1 MKKNIVVRLENV
13 LVKKFDVEKSY
24 EMLVKRMEKQ
34 GKDVEKEI
42 LEYKEDVDVDW
53 EEMKMRELREKYEEG
68 FERKEMY
75 AEGKRML
82 EDLLGLK
89 QMNESLGD
97 MRIVVVSEMGVRK
110 VKGLLKNNGL
120 DEKEIE
126 VRKIRGGEIGECLK
140 EMGVMKESY
149 GKTVVLSNGAEDME
163 ECEKLGVKCEMF
175 GSGDIYGVIGL
186 RKR

>member
-53 EEMKMRELREKYEEG
+53 EEMKKRELREKYEEG

-75 AEGKRML
+75 EEGKRML

-120 DEKEIE
+120 DEKGIE
-126 VRKIRGGEIGECLK
+126 VRKIKGGEIGECLK

-149 GKTVVLSNGAEDME
+149 GKTVVLSGSAEDME
-163 ECEKLGVKCEMF
+163 ECEMLGVKCEMC